1 MRKFL
6 LSSVLCFCL
15 GAAWIAQAQ
24 QPMLTPPKVLVIGRE
39 VLKTGK
45 AAVHEKWEAGWP
57 RAFAKAKSPTHYIAA
72 SSLTGEGRVL
82 FLAGFD
88 SMAAWEKDN
97 QFNSQNA
104 ALSAELAVLAEKD
117 GDYLQENRTAVFTY
131 MPELSYNADTIPVAG
146 ARYFLIYSVEVKP
159 GHGDHFVATRK
170 LAREAHEKAGLT
182 DHYAVYHLA
191 AGRSSGLYLI
201 FVPMKSLAEMDQF
214 PAMHGK
220 AYQDALGEDG
230 QKKMDDFAAQGA
242 ESIEPQLFAFS
253 PKMSYVGKDWI
264 DADPGFWAPKPAP
277 KPAAKKAPAQ

>member
-1 MRKFL
+1 MLFR
-6 LSSVLCFCL
+6 SFCL

-117 GDYLQENRTAVFTY
+117 GDYLTENRTAVFTY

-146 ARYFLIYSVEVKP
+146 ARSEE
-159 GHGDHFVATRK
+159 R
-170 LAREAHEKAGLT
+170 R
-182 DHYAVYHLA
+182 
-191 AGRSSGLYLI
+191 
-201 FVPMKSLAEMDQF
+201 
-214 PAMHGK
+214 
-220 AYQDALGEDG
+220 
-230 QKKMDDFAAQGA
+230 
-242 ESIEPQLFAFS
+242 
-253 PKMSYVGKDWI
+253 VGKECRL
-264 DADPGFWAPKPAP
+264 
-277 KPAAKKAPAQ
+277 